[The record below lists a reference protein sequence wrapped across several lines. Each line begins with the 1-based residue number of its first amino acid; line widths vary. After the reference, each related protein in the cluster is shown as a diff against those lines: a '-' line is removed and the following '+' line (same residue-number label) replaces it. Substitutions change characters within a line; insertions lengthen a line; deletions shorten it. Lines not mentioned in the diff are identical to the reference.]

1 MVKIVIQP
9 HLVSSL
15 IVTTLLC
22 ILFVWVGKQIEK
34 TDPLKKPGLV
44 VAAVEM
50 VVEIIQNFFHSILND
65 NKLERKYTP
74 YFTCIA
80 VYILVSNIFGL
91 LGFEAPTSNFSIT
104 LSLALI
110 TFTFIQL
117 TALKTKGAF
126 TYLKDIVWPPTNIF
140 STIAPLISLS
150 MRLFGNIV
158 SGGVVMTL
166 VYAATELASSWLFG
180 FIPFNIVGPMIA
192 PILHCYFDIWSGA
205 LQTFIF
211 VTLSNVY
218 IKLES

>member
-1 MVKIVIQP
+1 MKIVIQP

-44 VAAVEM
+44 VALVEM
-50 VVEIIQNFFHSILND
+50 IVGMIQNFFHSILND

-80 VYILVSNIFGL
+80 VYVLIANIFGL
-91 LGFEAPTSNFSIT
+91 MGFEAPTSNFSIT
-104 LSLALI
+104 LALALI
-110 TFTFIQL
+110 TFTFIQI
-117 TALKTKGAF
+117 TAAKTKGIGSYA
-126 TYLKDIVWPPTNIF
+126 KDLVWPPTNIF
-140 STIAPLISLS
+140 STVAPLISLS
-150 MRLFGNIV
+150 MRLFGNV
-158 SGGVVMTL
+158 VAGGVIMSL
-166 VYAATELASSWLFG
+166 VYAVTELLSNWLFG
-180 FIPFNIVGPMIA
+180 FIPFNIVAPAIT
-192 PILHCYFDIWSGA
+192 PILHCYFDLWAGA

-211 VTLSNVY
+211 VTLSCVY